1 VTTDIIARA
10 PLAPMCAQPSLR
22 AEQVSQLVLGEGAE
36 LIESS
41 GDWRRV
47 RSYADAYEGWV
58 HCGYLSEVDRP
69 EAEAW
74 QLDATGWSIGATL
87 RVGNH
92 RVRLPLRARV
102 ALDHDAVRLPDGRRG
117 HLTDGAV
124 PAARALASEARAKA
138 PERWALE
145 HFAGA
150 PYVWGGVTAWGVD
163 CSGLVQT
170 TFAARGLSLPR
181 DSSQQIE
188 CGVSV
193 SIDDFRPGDLLFF
206 RGDAG
211 RSITH
216 VAFVGEA
223 DTLVHS
229 TVSCGGVLQESWL
242 PGARAAPL
250 RGRLVAVRR
259 LEQR

>member
-1 VTTDIIARA
+1 VTTDVIARA
-10 PLAPMCAQPSLR
+10 PLAPLCAEPSLR

-36 LIESS
+36 LIETS

-47 RSYADAYEGWV
+47 RTYADAYEGWV
-58 HCGYLSEVDRP
+58 HCGYLAEVDRP

-74 QLDATGWSIGATL
+74 QRDATGWSIGATL
-87 RVGNH
+87 RVGDN

-117 HLTDGAV
+117 HLTDGAIPV
-124 PAARALASEARAKA
+124 ASALASEARAKA

-150 PYVWGGVTAWGVD
+150 PYLWGGVTPWGVD

-170 TFAARGLSLPR
+170 IFAARGLSLPR

-188 CGVSV
+188 CGLPV
-193 SIDDFRPGDLLFF
+193 SIDEPRPGDLLFF

-229 TVSCGGVLQESWL
+229 TIACGGVVQESWL
-242 PGARAAPL
+242 PGARAALL

-259 LEQR
+259 LEER

>member
-1 VTTDIIARA
+1 VTTDIIARSALA
-10 PLAPMCAQPSLR
+10 PLCAQPSLR
-22 AEQVSQLVLGEGAE
+22 AEQVTQLVLGEGAE
-36 LIESS
+36 LLETS

-47 RSYADAYEGWV
+47 RTYTDAYEGWV
-58 HCGYLSEVDRP
+58 HCGYLSEVDRSD
-69 EAEAW
+69 AEAW
-74 QLDATGWSIGATL
+74 QRDATGWSIGATL
-87 RVGNH
+87 RVGDH

-117 HLTDGAV
+117 RLTDGAI
-124 PAARALASEARAKA
+124 PAVDSLVAEARAKA
-138 PERWALE
+138 PERWAFE

-150 PYVWGGVTAWGVD
+150 PYVWGGVTPWGVD

-188 CGVSV
+188 CGVPV
-193 SIDDFRPGDLLFF
+193 SLDDPRPGDLLFF

-211 RSITH
+211 RRITH
-216 VAFVGEA
+216 VAFVGGA

-242 PGARAAPL
+242 PGARAASL
-250 RGRLVAVRR
+250 RERLVAVRR
-259 LEQR
+259 LEER